1 VAAQLASQ
9 MGESPTSGVRCRR
22 WLAGAGESM
31 RSQDTKGAQLALVV
45 GHTAGMMDIVA
56 LPVWVGVL
64 IAGYGYS
71 PAPAGGLVTLF
82 LGGVVISS
90 VLLSPVFHRVPGRW
104 MPAAGFLTSAV
115 ALFVVQTRHSYV
127 GFAIGHAI
135 AGLATGIAI
144 SFVHGTMA
152 RTANPHR
159 VFAMGGLTL
168 GLFAVA
174 FFAAAPALVAKEG
187 PSTLFMILSLV
198 MATGALV
205 TAALFPKGAENEDIV
220 ADKAAFSHAV
230 WFAIFGIMCM
240 ALVHAM
246 MFSFVERIG
255 ADRGY
260 ALGMIQRALMLS
272 GIVAVTPSICAALL
286 EKKISPIHVGIAGA
300 LLQAIFAMTVSWS
313 SSYPAYL
320 AGTIAL
326 PFVMLFTHTFMFGH
340 LARIEPTG
348 RANAATPAMNMTGSA
363 TGPLL
368 GGVLVQTSGYQ
379 ALGVT
384 AVIIGT
390 LAMLCY
396 LASRKQATQL

>member
-1 VAAQLASQ
+1 
-9 MGESPTSGVRCRR
+9 
-22 WLAGAGESM
+22 M

-56 LPVWVGVL
+56 LPLWIGAL

-71 PAPAGGLVTLF
+71 PAAAGGLATLF

-90 VLLSPVFHRVPGRW
+90 VLLSPVFHRLPGRW
-104 MPAAGFLTSAV
+104 MPTAGFLISAA
-115 ALFVVQTRHSYV
+115 ALFVVQTLESYV

-152 RTANPHR
+152 RTMNPHR

-168 GLFAVA
+168 GLFAVV
-174 FFAAAPALVAKEG
+174 FLYTAPTLVARNG
-187 PSTLFMILSLV
+187 PSALFLILSLV
-198 MATGALV
+198 MAVGALV

-220 ADKAAFSHAV
+220 SDKAKFSPAV
-230 WFAIFGIMCM
+230 WYAIIGIMCM

-260 ALGMIQRALMLS
+260 ALGMIQRALVIA
-272 GIVAVTPSICAALL
+272 GIIAVTPSICAAYL
-286 EKKISPIHVGIAGA
+286 ETKISPIHVALAGA
-300 LLQAIFAMTVSWS
+300 FLQAIFAITVSWS
-313 SSYPAYL
+313 NTYAAYL

-326 PFVMLFTHTFMFGH
+326 PFIMLFTHTFVFGY

-368 GGVLVQTSGYQ
+368 GGILVQTSGYH
-379 ALGVT
+379 ALGFA
-384 AVIIGT
+384 AVILGT
-390 LAMLCY
+390 LAMMCY
-396 LASRKQATQL
+396 LASHKRVVHQ